1 MSDPAVPS
9 DPRMVE
15 EEPPRYERKF
25 VPVGVGPRA
34 LATLLRFHPAGFRE
48 AYPPRRVNSLYF
60 EQPDLSSYLDAMDGA
75 RDRTKI
81 RLRWYGAIFG
91 AVADGVLEL
100 KIKRGWVG
108 TKRRFRV
115 EPFSAEKDL
124 APDRLRDLLRR
135 SALPPDVRIRLG
147 AARPALVNSY
157 QRSYWISSDRR
168 FRITIDTH
176 IEVYEVGRRLRVP
189 TRPALNP
196 DSVIVELKYDLDAD
210 DDASRITNTL
220 PFRLSKSSKYV
231 SGMDQLFLW

>member
-1 MSDPAVPS
+1 MPPDDRAI
-9 DPRMVE
+9 E
-15 EEPPRYERKF
+15 QEPPRYERKF

-48 AYPPRRVNSLYF
+48 AYPARRVNSLYF
-60 EQPDLSSYLDAMDGA
+60 EQPDLSSYLESMDGA
-75 RDRTKI
+75 RDRTKL
-81 RLRWYGAIFG
+81 RLRWYGATFG
-91 AVADGVLEL
+91 AVAEPVLEL

-108 TKRRFRV
+108 TKRRFRI
-115 EPFSAEKDL
+115 EPFTAEKDL

-135 SALPPDVRIRLG
+135 SALPPDVRVRLA

-157 QRSYWISSDRR
+157 QRSYWISADRR
-168 FRITIDTH
+168 FRITIDTD

-189 TRPALNP
+189 ARPALDP

-210 DDASRITNTL
+210 DDAPRITNAL

-231 SGMDQLFLW
+231 SGMDQLFPW